1 MDIYQL
7 LPNRIDFV
15 FLLTE
20 SEENSGHWTLLIRD
34 NNILNTLTAT
44 EQARRI

>member
-15 FLLTE
+15 SE